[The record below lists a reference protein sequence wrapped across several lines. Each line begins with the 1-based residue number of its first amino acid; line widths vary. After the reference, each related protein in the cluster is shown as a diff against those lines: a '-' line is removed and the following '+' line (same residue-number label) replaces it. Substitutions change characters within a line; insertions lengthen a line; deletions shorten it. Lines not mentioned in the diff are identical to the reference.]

1 MGNCHFNTQTE
12 QNTTAVTAITKN
24 QFSYQ
29 YCVGKGGFGKVWRVA
44 GKKNR
49 QTYAMKEMSKARII
63 TKRSVKSVMNE
74 REILARLKSPFIVNM
89 HYAFQDRENL
99 YLVMDLLSGGD
110 LRYHICQRRRFNEN
124 QTKFFIACI
133 VSGLEYIH
141 NKETPILHRDIKPE
155 NLVIDSEGFMRIT
168 DFGIARNLRKENHG
182 DTSGTPGYMAPEV
195 MCRQNHNIGVDYF
208 AVGVIAY
215 ELMLGK
221 RPYLGKDR
229 KEIRDHIL
237 SK

>member
-29 YCVGKGGFGKVWRVA
+29 YCIGKGGFGKVWRVI

-89 HYAFQDRENL
+89 HYAF
-99 YLVMDLLSGGD
+99 
-110 LRYHICQRRRFNEN
+110 
-124 QTKFFIACI
+124 
-133 VSGLEYIH
+133 
-141 NKETPILHRDIKPE
+141 
-155 NLVIDSEGFMRIT
+155 
-168 DFGIARNLRKENHG
+168 
-182 DTSGTPGYMAPEV
+182 
-195 MCRQNHNIGVDYF
+195 
-208 AVGVIAY
+208 
-215 ELMLGK
+215 
-221 RPYLGKDR
+221 
-229 KEIRDHIL
+229 
-237 SK
+237 